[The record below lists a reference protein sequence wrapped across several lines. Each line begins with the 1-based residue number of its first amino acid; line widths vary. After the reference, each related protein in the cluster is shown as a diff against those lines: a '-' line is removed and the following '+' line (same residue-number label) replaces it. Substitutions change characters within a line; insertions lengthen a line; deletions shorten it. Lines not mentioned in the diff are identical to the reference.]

1 MIRTIIWGLVI
12 IAIGTWIWLAK
23 LGIITSGIVFS
34 RDWPVIIIIVGLL
47 TVGEG
52 ISWIFRR
59 GRKRCGG

>member
-1 MIRTIIWGLVI
+1 M
-12 IAIGTWIWLAK
+12 WIWLAK
-23 LGIITSGIVFS
+23 LGVITSGIVFS
-34 RDWPVIIIIVGLL
+34 RDWPVIIVIVGLL